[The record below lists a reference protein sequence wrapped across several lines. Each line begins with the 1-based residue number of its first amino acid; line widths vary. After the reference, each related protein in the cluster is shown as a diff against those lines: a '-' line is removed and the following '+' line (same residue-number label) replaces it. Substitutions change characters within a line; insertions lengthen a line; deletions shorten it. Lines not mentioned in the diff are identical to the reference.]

1 MKAMSGIRNGKDP
14 EGVEDVIGE
23 LDELASENDE
33 VCIADVLDDF
43 GARSFGPVIMI
54 FALIEITP
62 IGAIPG
68 VPTALASIIALIA
81 LQMLFGKEHIWMPQF
96 VQKRS
101 VESKKLHKAVGKLR
115 GVAHWLD
122 EHSKDRLS
130 ALTKGLWLKVAALA
144 IVILCVTVPP
154 LEVLPF
160 ASSGPMLAIA
170 AIGLALIVRDGLV
183 MLFALLLAVAA
194 LGGGTYYYYTS
205 GDEEGEGSGGMVFVQ
220 PGIGESRL
228 S

>member
-1 MKAMSGIRNGKDP
+1 MTGNKQGKEP

-23 LDELASENDE
+23 LDELASQNDE
-33 VCIADVLDDF
+33 VCIGDVLDDF

-54 FALIEITP
+54 FALVEITP

-68 VPTALASIIALIA
+68 FPTALASIIALIA
-81 LQMLFGKEHIWMPQF
+81 LQLLFGKEHIWMPQF
-96 VQKRS
+96 IQKRA
-101 VESKKLHKAVGKLR
+101 VESKKLHKSVGKLR
-115 GVAHWLD
+115 GIAHWLD

-130 ALTKGLWLKVAALA
+130 ALTQGVWLKVAALA
-144 IVILCVTVPP
+144 IIILCVTVPP

-183 MLFALLLAVAA
+183 MLFALALAVAA

-205 GDEEGEGSGGMVFVQ
+205 DDEEGEGSGGMALVQ
-220 PGIGESRL
+220 PMISESRL
-228 S
+228 T

>member
-1 MKAMSGIRNGKDP
+1 MSDQTSDHEP

-23 LDELASENDE
+23 LDELASQNDE
-33 VCIADVLDDF
+33 VCVGDVLDDF
-43 GARSFGPVIMI
+43 GKRSFGPFIMI

-68 VPTALASIIALIA
+68 VPTALASVIALVA
-81 LQMLFGKEHIWMPQF
+81 LQLLFGKEHIWMPRF
-96 VQKRS
+96 VQNRA

-122 EHSKDRLS
+122 EHSKDRLE
-130 ALTKGLWLKVAALA
+130 ALTEGVWIRIAAIA
-144 IVILCVTVPP
+144 ILILCVTVPP

-170 AIGLALIVRDGLV
+170 AIGLALIVRDGFV
-183 MLFALLLAVAA
+183 MLLALLLAAAA
-194 LGGGTYYYYTS
+194 LGGGTYYYYS
-205 GDEEGEGSGGMVFVQ
+205 SDDEKGEGESGGMALSA
-220 PGIGESRL
+220 PELHASRL
-228 S
+228 T